1 MTAPAP
7 HKPYDFGDVGT
18 SGAVGLTG
26 SIDGAGRIIA
36 LNVPHPVHGY
46 ITLTAAAP
54 FPETERYNP
63 AAVRAYRAGLAAL
76 PGVGFA
82 PPEGPPSTIH
92 TQPDGAPILHVR
104 RGESESITYA
114 SSGQAVQIVRVAD
127 EAPVWSGRVALMRC
141 AYTQLTEGG
150 PVPMPAVQTR
160 ARYADGR
167 LIIENPA
174 LPAAAVIEGLSDPT
188 MWERYTDGPIPVQIG
203 GRAGENVLRY
213 AIAPSVEAALA
224 HLEAPAPTPDSV
236 QAVWAAKLAEL
247 PPDPVLRRGLVYSL
261 LMAVPDGAGACLLTD
276 HMLLPLSW
284 NRDAYYVARALLAWP
299 GNRAEGQDV
308 VRRHLLWMFEQAER
322 RDGFWG
328 RCYMANGR
336 IKDGAFQLDQQLFPI
351 LELAD
356 YVLESG
362 DRMILQRL
370 QAPLSECLRGL
381 MGLRLAGRHLFPTA
395 ETPADDPI
403 AYPYHFSSHLLFWR
417 VAQQLARIGVEGEWA
432 ALAESL
438 RREIDHSFIAERDG
452 KRLFAYAT
460 DGAGQFH
467 LYHDANDLPFA
478 LAPAWEFCP
487 ATDPVWRETAAFAF
501 SEANIGGYY
510 GGRLGSVHTRAAWP
524 LGDVQEWLIAAATG
538 DSRRAEAVR
547 ARVQGI
553 AQPDGSLPE
562 AYDVAT
568 GGVVSRHWF
577 AWPAAAY
584 ACVALGAFQYREPD
598 PF

>member
-7 HKPYDFGDVGT
+7 HKPYDFGDIGT
-18 SGAVGLTG
+18 PGGIGLTG
-26 SIDGAGRIIA
+26 SIDGAGRLIA
-36 LNVPHPVHGY
+36 LNVPHPAHGY
-46 ITLTAAAP
+46 ITLTAAKP
-54 FPETERYNP
+54 FPESERYNP
-63 AAVRAYRAGLAAL
+63 SAVRAYRAGLATL
-76 PGVGFA
+76 QGVGFA
-82 PPEGPPSTIH
+82 PPDGLSGTTH

-104 RGESESITYA
+104 HGTAESITYA
-114 SSGQAVQIVRVAD
+114 GGGQAVQILQAAGD
-127 EAPVWSGRVALMRC
+127 SPLWSGRVALMRC

-150 PVPMPAVQTR
+150 PVPMPAVRTR

-174 LPAAAVIEGLSDPT
+174 LPAAAVIEGFSDPAP
-188 MWERYTDGPIPVQIG
+188 WERESDGPISVQIG
-203 GRAGENVLRY
+203 GRAGQNVLRY
-213 AIAPSVEAALA
+213 AIDQSVEAALA
-224 HLEAPAPTPDSV
+224 RLNTPAPTLDSV
-236 QAVWAAKLAEL
+236 RAVWAAKLAEL
-247 PPDPVLRRGLVYSL
+247 LSDPVLRRGLVYSL
-261 LMAVPDGAGACLLTD
+261 LMAVPDGEGVCLLTD

-284 NRDAYYVARALLAWP
+284 NRDAYYAARALLAWP

-308 VRRHLLWMFEQAER
+308 VRRHILWMFEQAER

-356 YVLESG
+356 YVLVSG
-362 DRMILQRL
+362 DRAILQRL
-370 QAPLSECLRGL
+370 HTPITELMNHLMDLRA
-381 MGLRLAGRHLFPTA
+381 AGRFLFPTA

-403 AYPYHFSSHLLFWR
+403 AYPYHFSSHLLFWQ
-417 VAQQLARIGVEGEWA
+417 VVQQLARIGVPGDWA
-432 ALAESL
+432 ALADAL
-438 RREIDHSFIAERDG
+438 RLEIGQSFIAERDG

-467 LYHDANDLPFA
+467 LYHDANDLPLA
-478 LAPAWEFCP
+478 LAPAWGFCP

-524 LGDVQEWLIAAATG
+524 LGDVQEWLIAAAAG
-538 DSRRAEAVR
+538 DSQRAENVR
-547 ARVQGI
+547 ARVGAV
-553 AQPDGSLPE
+553 AQPDGGLPE

-568 GGVVSRHWF
+568 GGVVSRYWF
-577 AWPAAAY
+577 AWPTAAY
-584 ACVALGAFQYREPD
+584 ACVALGAFQHHEPD
-598 PF
+598 QP